1 MWRFLKTQCVRVR
14 VRVLPRWDGEERLM
28 SAAGAGII
36 QLQRAPASESHQS
49 RDYHALQQGCS
60 LITSLLIISFSVATS
75 PPAMACVHRAHVCV
89 RVSVEMFT
97 SNYGLPHTKQT
108 CTRVV
113 AQTKGVI
120 EIMVWGEAGGSQ
132 RGAQP
137 FTDVCWHLLAW
148 PSNYSVTSLRRI
160 WNSAINTRK
169 YRFY

>member
-1 MWRFLKTQCVRVR
+1 
-14 VRVLPRWDGEERLM
+14 M

-75 PPAMACVHRAHVCV
+75 PPAMARVHRAHVCV

-120 EIMVWGEAGGSQ
+120 KIMVWKEGWRLPE
-132 RGAQP
+132 
-137 FTDVCWHLLAW
+137 
-148 PSNYSVTSLRRI
+148 RR
-160 WNSAINTRK
+160 SAV
-169 YRFY
+169 Y